1 MIDYN
6 LEIPSVPENLNLV
19 EKMIDDLRE
28 AHNVPSD
35 CYGNMLVALTEA
47 VNNAIHHGN
56 LLNPAKKVSIA
67 CKCQHDAFYFY
78 VTDEGI
84 GFDYY
89 NLPDPTAPENLEKP
103 TGRGIFLM
111 KHLSDQLIFSDNG
124 RTIEMHFRNSNED
137 TISNS

>member
-1 MIDYN
+1 MADYN
-6 LEIPSVPENLNLV
+6 LQIPSVPENLNLV
-19 EKMIDDLRE
+19 EKMIDDLRDT
-28 AHNVPSD
+28 HNITGD

-56 LLNPAKKVSIA
+56 GADPEKKVNIV
-67 CKCQHDAFYFY
+67 CKCNNEAFYFFIS
-78 VTDEGI
+78 DEGI

-111 KHLSDQLIFSDNG
+111 KHLSDQLIFSDKG
-124 RTIEMHFRNSNED
+124 RTIEMHFRAINDEAVNS
-137 TISNS
+137 

>member
-6 LEIPSVPENLNLV
+6 LQILSVPENLNLV
-19 EKMIDDLRE
+19 EKMIDEIRE
-28 AHNVPSD
+28 KHNIQSE

-56 LLNPAKKVSIA
+56 AADPGKKVHIA
-67 CKCQHDAFYFY
+67 CKCENEVLHFY

-89 NLPDPTAPENLEKP
+89 NLPDPTAPENIEKP

-124 RTIEMHFRNSNED
+124 RTIEMHFKNNLSV
-137 TISNS
+137 S